1 MGYWAVEVERGQ
13 YIFLPQHGRAPGED
27 DHDVDF
33 FDKPISC
40 NDGSQTMSDVVPPAF
55 YHNPIHD
62 VKSLWWICVEKVLT
76 KQVLVNG
83 EPLVDETRFKNQ
95 WYAASNIF
103 PSANE
108 ARLRER
114 FLRTKAIF
122 SKCTATLNPR
132 MTGVV
137 DALNN
142 IREELVSM
150 YEATEAKAP
159 RITSDGYAD
168 KTLFRLVRLF
178 TNLETAAR
186 GMEITDLK

>member
-1 MGYWAVEVERGQ
+1 MSGYGGT
-13 YIFLPQHGRAPGED
+13 LGSED
-27 DHDVDF
+27 DHNVDF
-33 FDKPISC
+33 FDKPISR
-40 NDGSQTMSDVVPPAF
+40 NDESQTMSDVAPPAF

-62 VKSLWWICVEKVLT
+62 VESLRWICVEKVFT

-83 EPLVDETRFKNQ
+83 EPLVDEARFKDQ

-103 PSANE
+103 LSANE

-132 MTGVV
+132 RMGVV
-137 DALNN
+137 DAFNN
-142 IREELVSM
+142 TREELVSM

-186 GMEITDLK
+186 GMEITDFK